1 MASNDTERKTTA
13 AASTMPAYAPKRLS
27 FWYRHGVFPH
37 HLRGLGLVLTSMLWE
52 QSLTPAEI
60 DRTLREKKIQINAN
74 RLQNTLARLTR
85 RGVLTR
91 TGESYT
97 ANVYTGVFADIEFE
111 DLLNLLQS
119 GDAAGRMIYS
129 NVPPMSVS
137 SRGPSGG

>member
-1 MASNDTERKTTA
+1 MKNEDTERKATA
-13 AASTMPAYAPKRLS
+13 TPAYAPKRLS
-27 FWYRHGVFPH
+27 FWYRHGIIPH
-37 HLRGLGLVLTSMLWE
+37 HLRGLSLVIASMLWE
-52 QSLTPAEI
+52 QRLTAAEI
-60 DRTLREKKIQINAN
+60 DRTLREKKIQINAK

-129 NVPPMSVS
+129 NIPPMSVS

>member
-1 MASNDTERKTTA
+1 MANNDTERKTTSA
-13 AASTMPAYAPKRLS
+13 AYAPKRLS
-27 FWYRHGVFPH
+27 FWYRHGIVPH
-37 HLRGLGLVLTSMLWE
+37 HLRGLGLILTRMLWE

-91 TGESYT
+91 TGERYT
-97 ANVYTGVFADIEFE
+97 ANVYTGVFADVEFE

-119 GDAAGRMIYS
+119 GDTAGRMIYS
-129 NVPPMSVS
+129 NLPPMSVS